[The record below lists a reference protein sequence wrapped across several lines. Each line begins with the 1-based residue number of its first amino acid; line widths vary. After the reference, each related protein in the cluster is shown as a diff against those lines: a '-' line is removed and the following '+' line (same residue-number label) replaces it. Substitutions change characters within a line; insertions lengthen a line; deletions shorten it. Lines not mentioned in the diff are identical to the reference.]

1 MPDTIAAG
9 EENVLETAIHD
20 IETARNTYYIIVAS
34 LPSKQMA
41 EKQIECFHRQGV
53 SADLQINAFGL
64 PREKNL
70 VLVSNYRI
78 RMLSK
83 NQIKRIQSLAR
94 KKGRREEGC
103 FIAEGNKLVEDTLSV
118 FECDLILATPS
129 WIVSHAHES
138 LSKIQEVDEQEMSK
152 VSQLVTPPDVLAVY
166 RIPEYHLNIETLKK
180 ELVLALDT
188 VQDPGN
194 LGTIVRLA
202 DWFGIRHIVCS
213 PDTADLYNPK
223 VVQATM
229 GALAR
234 VKVYYR
240 SLPDFLSQVDSSVVY
255 GTFLDGEDIFN
266 TSLTKSG
273 VIVMGNEGN
282 GISVKLEPYIGKRLY
297 IPNYPVGQPTSESL
311 NVAVAAAITC
321 AEFRRRQIV

>member
-1 MPDTIAAG
+1 MFRTLT
-9 EENVLETAIHD
+9 NRCL
-20 IETARNTYYIIVAS
+20 R
-34 LPSKQMA
+34 
-41 EKQIECFHRQGV
+41 
-53 SADLQINAFGL
+53 
-64 PREKNL
+64 
-70 VLVSNYRI
+70 YRKSTNK
-78 RMLSK
+78 RCRKFLS
-83 NQIKRIQSLAR
+83 S
-94 KKGRREEGC
+94 
-103 FIAEGNKLVEDTLSV
+103 
-118 FECDLILATPS
+118 
-129 WIVSHAHES
+129 
-138 LSKIQEVDEQEMSK
+138 
-152 VSQLVTPPDVLAVY
+152 PDVLAVY

-255 GTFLDGEDIFN
+255 GTFIYH

>member
-1 MPDTIAAG
+1 MFWLYIAYP
-9 EENVLETAIHD
+9 N
-20 IETARNTYYIIVAS
+20 II
-34 LPSKQMA
+34 K
-41 EKQIECFHRQGV
+41 
-53 SADLQINAFGL
+53 
-64 PREKNL
+64 
-70 VLVSNYRI
+70 YRD
-78 RMLSK
+78 S
-83 NQIKRIQSLAR
+83 
-94 KKGRREEGC
+94 E
-103 FIAEGNKLVEDTLSV
+103 
-118 FECDLILATPS
+118 
-129 WIVSHAHES
+129 
-138 LSKIQEVDEQEMSK
+138 
-152 VSQLVTPPDVLAVY
+152 
-166 RIPEYHLNIETLKK
+166 K

-255 GTFLDGEDIFN
+255 GTFLDGEDIYH

-273 VIVMGNEGN
+273 VIVMGNEGMVYRSSWN
-282 GISVKLEPYIGKRLY
+282 LILGKGCIFLIIRSGSLLPSRSMWRLQQRSHVLSF
-297 IPNYPVGQPTSESL
+297 VGGK
-311 NVAVAAAITC
+311 
-321 AEFRRRQIV
+321 

>member
-1 MPDTIAAG
+1 
-9 EENVLETAIHD
+9 
-20 IETARNTYYIIVAS
+20 
-34 LPSKQMA
+34 
-41 EKQIECFHRQGV
+41 
-53 SADLQINAFGL
+53 
-64 PREKNL
+64 
-70 VLVSNYRI
+70 
-78 RMLSK
+78 MLSK

-138 LSKIQEVDEQEMSK
+138 LPKIQEVDE
-152 VSQLVTPPDVLAVY
+152 
-166 RIPEYHLNIETLKK
+166 
-180 ELVLALDT
+180 
-188 VQDPGN
+188 QDPGN

-234 VKVYYR
+234 VKVYYT

-255 GTFLDGEDIFN
+255 GTFLDGEDIYH

-282 GISVKLEPYIGKRLY
+282 GISAKLEPYIGKRLY